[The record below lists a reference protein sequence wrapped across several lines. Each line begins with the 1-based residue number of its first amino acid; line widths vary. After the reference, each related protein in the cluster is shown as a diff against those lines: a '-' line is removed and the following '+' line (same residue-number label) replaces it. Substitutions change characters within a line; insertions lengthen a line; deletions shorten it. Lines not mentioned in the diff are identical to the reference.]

1 MKKQILGL
9 GLIALLNSCSEPNT
23 KINTTKIVIG
33 EYPTLSV
40 TLKVVQIE
48 GCEYFYSTYDRGAIF
63 THKGNC
69 KNLIHF
75 RH

>member
-1 MKKQILGL
+1 MKKLLLGL
-9 GLIALLNSCSEPNT
+9 SMISIISCTQPNT
-23 KINTTKIVIG
+23 KLKATTIVLG
-33 EYPTLSV
+33 EYSSMSV
-40 TLKVVQIE
+40 KLKVVQIE

-69 KNLIHF
+69 RNLIHF